1 SVLLPKTMLAL
12 NREFPELSTRMIEAE
27 PAECYDLI
35 LAGEADMGIVVLTS
49 STPPQ
54 SDARFEQRHLIDDPL
69 DLMVPLGHRLA
80 ERSRVSLADAAGE
93 RWIVGRPGTT
103 YYQLVM
109 GSCTAAGFT
118 PDIAHHADEWETG
131 TALVADGFGVC
142 LVSRLAQWPD
152 NHPVMRIP
160 LRGAHTPARRVVV
173 VTRAGAQGRKSIEL
187 ALSVLTQ
194 TAGRLMYSLRADLGG
209 WNVREAGLEPSRP
222 KAQESIS
229 CAAANYATRAR
240 PIAYWAARRP
250 CHQIWQWHPGAGGG
264 RSDGGCGAS
273 GAMATGTHQPE
284 QRRRTTPL
292 PRLVCS
298 ITHRASG
305 EGDQWKAGL
314 RRWARAH
321 CC

>member
-1 SVLLPKTMLAL
+1 MIDPRLQMLQMVAQHGTVTQAAAVLHYTPSTVSHQLKQLAGELRVPLLEQHGRRVRLTPAARTLLRHVEKMTAQWEQARSDLEAQTDTVSGTLSLCGFSTAASVLLPKTMLAL

-80 ERSRVSLADAAGE
+80 ERSRVSLAEAAGE

-194 TAGRLMYSLRADLGG
+194 TAGRLMDSLRADLGG
-209 WNVREAGLEPSRP
+209 
-222 KAQESIS
+222 
-229 CAAANYATRAR
+229 
-240 PIAYWAARRP
+240 
-250 CHQIWQWHPGAGGG
+250 
-264 RSDGGCGAS
+264 
-273 GAMATGTHQPE
+273 
-284 QRRRTTPL
+284 
-292 PRLVCS
+292 
-298 ITHRASG
+298 
-305 EGDQWKAGL
+305 
-314 RRWARAH
+314 
-321 CC
+321 